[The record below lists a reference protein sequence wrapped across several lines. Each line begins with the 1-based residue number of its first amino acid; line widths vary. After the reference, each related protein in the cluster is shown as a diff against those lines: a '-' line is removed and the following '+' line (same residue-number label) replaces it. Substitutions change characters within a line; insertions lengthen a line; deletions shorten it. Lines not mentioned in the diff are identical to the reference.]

1 MRIDAYTHF
10 IPEKFFDKLVESGH
24 ADIGKRVREIP
35 CIHDLDVRRKVVDT
49 FDDYAQILSY
59 PMPPLELL
67 AKGAEVEEYAKLVN
81 DGFAEI
87 CAKYPDYFPG
97 WVAQAPLDRARCRRA
112 RSEARDQERRARRA
126 DLHQY
131 RRQAAR
137 RSGVRAVLC
146 RHEQAQQADLDASGA
161 RRQFPRLSH
170 REEIALRN
178 LVDLR
183 LVLRDRGRHGAA
195 GVLAHHGQI
204 SESEDHH
211 PPFRRHRADAGRPHR
226 PGLGPARR
234 AHLGRGLERGAQEP
248 EEAAARLFQARLL
261 RRHRGVRRRGGDP
274 CGLCLLRPRQD
285 RVRFRLPV
293 RSREGHDVHAR
304 DAADSRRHRH
314 AEGRQGE

>member
-10 IPEKFFDKLVESGH
+10 IPEKFFNKIVESGH

-35 CIHDLDVRRKVVDT
+35 SIHDLDVRRKVVDE

-81 DGFAEI
+81 DGFAGI
-87 CAKYPDYFPG
+87 CEKYPDYFPG
-97 WVAQAPLDRARCRRA
+97 WVAQAPMTAPDA
-112 RSEARDQERRARRA
+112 
-126 DLHQY
+126 
-131 RRQAAR
+131 
-137 RSGVRAVLC
+137 GVREVTRAIKNGALGVQINTNIAGMPLDHPAFDPFFATMNKL
-146 RHEQAQQADLDASGA
+146 RQADLAASGA

-170 REEIALRN
+170 REEIEIRN

-183 LVLRDRGRHGAA
+183 LVLRDRGGDGAA

-204 SESEDHH
+204 SQPEDHH

-234 AHLGRGLERGAQEP
+234 AHLGRGLER
-248 EEAAARLFQARLL
+248 
-261 RRHRGVRRRGGDP
+261 
-274 CGLCLLRPRQD
+274 
-285 RVRFRLPV
+285 RF
-293 RSREGHDVHAR
+293 SRA
-304 DAADSRRHRH
+304 
-314 AEGRQGE
+314 